1 MPASFLTKIFHTGV
15 ILWRSVQLKLSN
27 RHLIVDTSNSD
38 AMGILNKLFQSKA
51 SKKKA
56 ACSIC
61 KSVMNHNDGFAL
73 STAEVIASKKYWDRK
88 MVEPDTL
95 SYTTSHFKNQDQS
108 ATNMR
113 KIIFE
118 KTSEKDSVWMTCES
132 CIDQFEVCLD
142 ESKALAREWWELGAD
157 FEWRKKSTAKDAL
170 SEEEFEEI
178 KSYATM
184 EAGSAFVKV

>member
-1 MPASFLTKIFHTGV
+1 MGLFDIFKPKKK
-15 ILWRSVQLKLSN
+15 Q
-27 RHLIVDTSNSD
+27 
-38 AMGILNKLFQSKA
+38 
-51 SKKKA
+51 KKA

-61 KSVMNHNDGFAL
+61 KSIMNQEDGFAL
-73 STAEVIASKKYWDRK
+73 STAEVIASKRYWDHK

-95 SYTTSHFKNQDQS
+95 SYTTSHFKNQDQT

-118 KTSEKDSVWMTCES
+118 KTAEKEAIWMTCES
-132 CIDQFEVCLD
+132 CIEHFDVNLD
-142 ESKALAREWWELGAD
+142 ETKELASQWWQLGPD
-157 FEWRKKSTAKDAL
+157 FKWKKGAAKNQL

-184 EAGSAFVKV
+184 EAGSAYVKV